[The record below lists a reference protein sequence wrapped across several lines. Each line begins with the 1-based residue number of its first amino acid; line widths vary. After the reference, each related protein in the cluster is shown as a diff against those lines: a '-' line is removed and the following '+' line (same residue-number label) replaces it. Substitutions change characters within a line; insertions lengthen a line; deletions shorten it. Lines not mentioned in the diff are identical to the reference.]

1 MNNKQIVQALRYC
14 NGATCE
20 GCPLYEEYHRKGG
33 CNLPKDAAGRI
44 EQLERKLK
52 KQKQIIAEM
61 RKERATEAE
70 T

>member
-14 NGATCE
+14 NGMTCE
-20 GCPLYEEYHRKGG
+20 DCPLYEEYRQKGG
-33 CNLPKDAAGRI
+33 CNLPNDAAGRI

-61 RKERATEAE
+61 RKERGTKV
-70 T
+70 